1 MMIMERGP
9 ECWST
14 SDVKSWAYDALGS
27 DVAELFEREEIN
39 GECLSEIS
47 VEELKEM
54 GVQKMGKR
62 LLVIKKLKAL
72 MNNGQSG
79 QSDSGVE
86 AEGGSFSSP
95 DCSPKPPSE
104 KSLHP
109 TTSSPSPRLSPP
121 LTRTSSSPL
130 HSASSP
136 GKALLSSPASPL
148 THPLLPSSSPSSPPV
163 QIKRSPISSPPLHLL
178 TSSSS
183 SLGLISANSPPAMS
197 VMMNI
202 ASPPKPMIPTPLNP
216 IISSPSNVI
225 RAPIAHIPSHLDLYH
240 VPKRMRLSPPSFAPT
255 MLHSTVSSPIN
266 GSLEEAL
273 SKLNSYSD
281 MARAL
286 SQHSLASSV
295 RSLLGVAANP
305 ADNHQKILP
314 GQVLKPIPQ
323 ISSVTGCYRDNDSA
337 RDVSRDAASLSPVSA
352 PSSTT
357 LSDMMLDIKPSMI
370 NNVNSIFSK
379 VRAAEQQEKISSTDH
394 TPPTISVG
402 DNIFQVNCRGKLTR
416 ESQERLKQVNPRLHS
431 HYLTKR
437 NLIKRACRT
446 VFRDPPPFFYTDAD
460 RNSQEDLQVL
470 EQLTEKLA
478 PVCCIPELCF
488 GIQGI
493 RNHIIDSCRERR
505 RECKRQS
512 YRPSKARPAG
522 HLYNSDGTHITDPD
536 GQGGQKMDEAND
548 LPYTLSQDS
557 ADCIIRVLFNV
568 ESVYHVRRSV
578 HLIPI
583 TKRLGLSQRVDK
595 NWMIMAIAQ
604 ALLNNGYI
612 TFKAG
617 VDLEH
622 LGPSDFYLDVPD
634 ELTCT
639 AEEIDVN

>member
-14 SDVKSWAYDALGS
+14 TDVKSWAYDALGS
-27 DVAELFEREEIN
+27 DIADLFEREEIT

-104 KSLHP
+104 KGP
-109 TTSSPSPRLSPP
+109 ASSPSSPRLSPP
-121 LTRTSSSPL
+121 PINPSTPP
-130 HSASSP
+130 HS
-136 GKALLSSPASPL
+136 
-148 THPLLPSSSPSSPPV
+148 THSKPSSPSSPPTSQHLPSSSSPSSLSPPM
-163 QIKRSPISSPPLHLL
+163 QIKRSPLSSPPIQLTPVSSTPPLGLASSSSPPL
-178 TSSSS
+178 
-183 SLGLISANSPPAMS
+183 LGLINS
-197 VMMNI
+197 
-202 ASPPKPMIPTPLNP
+202 SPPKRVIPAPINP
-216 IISSPSNVI
+216 AISSSPSNVI

-255 MLHSTVSSPIN
+255 MLHSTVSNPIN

-295 RSLLGVAANP
+295 RSLLGVTTSL

-323 ISSVTGCYRDNDSA
+323 ISSVTSCYRDNEVA
-337 RDVSRDAASLSPVSA
+337 RDTPRDTTSLSPVSLS
-352 PSSTT
+352 SSTT
-357 LSDMMLDIKPSMI
+357 LSDVMLDMKPSMI
-370 NNVNSIFSK
+370 TNVNSIFSK
-379 VRAAEQQEKISSTDH
+379 VRAAGEQEKVSSNDH

-402 DNIFQVNCRGKLTR
+402 DTVFQVNCRGKLTR

-522 HLYNSDGTHITDPD
+522 HLYNSDGTHITDPEGRGAAEMKD
-536 GQGGQKMDEAND
+536 DTND

-617 VDLEH
+617 ADLEH
-622 LGPSDFYLDVPD
+622 LGPGDFYLDVPD
-634 ELTCT
+634 ELTCA